1 MRSEDKVVAT
11 RAAKAHARHV
21 ARTEL
26 RRKERISSNWQKHFK
41 KAMIS
46 NRGLDKI
53 HAFLG
58 RGLAVQ
64 TVKITKGI

>member
-1 MRSEDKVVAT
+1 MRSENKVAT
-11 RAAKAHARHV
+11 TRAEKAHARHV
-21 ARTEL
+21 TRAEL

-46 NRGLDKI
+46 NRGLEKI

-58 RGLAVQ
+58 RGFAVQ
-64 TVKITKGI
+64 AVKIAKGI

>member
-1 MRSEDKVVAT
+1 MRSENKVVAT
-11 RAAKAHARHV
+11 RAEKAHARHV

-64 TVKITKGI
+64 AVKIAKGI